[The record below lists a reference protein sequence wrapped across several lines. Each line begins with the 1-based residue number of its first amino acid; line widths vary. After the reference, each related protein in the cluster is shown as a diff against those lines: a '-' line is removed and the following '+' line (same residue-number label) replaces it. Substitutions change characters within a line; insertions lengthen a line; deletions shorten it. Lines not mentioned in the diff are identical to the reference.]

1 MKRIYY
7 YIEVENISPIHV
19 GNGENNFTDLDLIR
33 DKNNQFFIPGTSLA
47 GSIIHQLNKQEQ
59 RLLEIKIDQDQDI
72 TKQSP
77 LFISDALMKE
87 ETSIEVRD
95 GIKLNKEKITENTGK
110 YDYEIIPVGQ
120 HFVFRM
126 EITQRGTQSYDE
138 IMNKIFMSI
147 QNQDIKVGY
156 KTTRGLGRLKIIK
169 LGQRI
174 FDENNYNEYFEF
186 DRFNY
191 QHYHS
196 LEITEKS
203 SDKYTKIEVSLH
215 QNGGISIRT
224 YNTMKDKVDYEHI
237 HSAGKPIIPATSW
250 NGLLRNTIDN
260 YIHQLNLDIDID
272 EIFGTDKPKPKKSK
286 IFIDESQIED
296 GFDKEIVRNRIN
308 PFHGGTVQGALYNE
322 RTHYNGQTKLV
333 ISIDNDIKELGMIIK
348 LLILFLKDLD
358 NGFIALGGQTSIGRG
373 LFKIEDIKINN
384 ANVHWDQY
392 LLVKEECAC

>member
-7 YIEVENISPIHV
+7 YVEVENISPIHV

-59 RLLEIKIDQDQDI
+59 ELLEIQDNPKLM
-72 TKQSP
+72 KQSP

-95 GIKLNKEKITENTGK
+95 GIKLNKEKITENTKK
-110 YDYEIIPVGQ
+110 YDYEIIPAGQ

-126 EITQRGTQSYDE
+126 EMTQRGTQSYDE

-174 FDENNYNEYFEF
+174 FDANNYNEYFEF

-191 QHYHS
+191 QHYYP
-196 LEITEKS
+196 LEIIEKP

-215 QNGGISIRT
+215 QNGGLSIRT

-237 HSAGKPIIPATSW
+237 HSAGKPVIPATSW
-250 NGLLRNTIDN
+250 NGLLRNTIED
-260 YIHQLNLDIDID
+260 YIPQLKLNMSID
-272 EIFGTDKPKPKKSK
+272 ELFGTDKPDSKKSK
-286 IFIDESQIED
+286 IFIDESQIKD

-322 RTHYNGQTKLV
+322 RTHYNGKTKLV
-333 ISIDNDIKELGMIIK
+333 ITIDNQVKELDMIIK

-373 LFKIEDIKINN
+373 LFKVDEILINQEQVN
-384 ANVHWDQY
+384 LEKY
-392 LLVKEECAC
+392 LVVKEEYTC

>member
-47 GSIIHQLNKQEQ
+47 GSIIHQLNEQEQ
-59 RLLEIKIDQDQDI
+59 ELLEIQDNPKLM
-72 TKQSP
+72 KQSP

-126 EITQRGTQSYDE
+126 EMTQRGTQSYDG

-156 KTTRGLGRLKIIK
+156 KTTRGLGRLKIVK

-174 FDENNYNEYFEF
+174 FDENNYSEYFEF

-191 QHYHS
+191 QHYYS
-196 LEITEKS
+196 LEIIEKS
-203 SDKYTKIEVSLH
+203 SDKYTKVDVFLR
-215 QNGGISIRT
+215 QNGGLSIRT
-224 YNTMKDKVDYEHI
+224 YNTMKDRVDYEHI
-237 HSAGKPIIPATSW
+237 HSAGKPVIPATSW
-250 NGLLRNTIDN
+250 NGLLRNTINN
-260 YIHQLNLDIDID
+260 YIHQFNLGIDID

-333 ISIDNDIKELGMIIK
+333 ISIDNQIKELDMMIK
-348 LLILFLKDLD
+348 LLILFLKELD

-373 LFKIEDIKINN
+373 LFKVEDIKINN
-384 ANVHWDQY
+384 ENVRWDQY
-392 LLVKEECAC
+392 ILVKEECAC